1 MNNKYF
7 TILMCIVVVFALIG
21 LVGIAICAVDSNQTS
36 PNYALRPA
44 IEVVNW
50 GGSLIKIRFPYQDYK
65 YILDYS
71 NPYEYIETDA
81 GYDLV
86 IHFDRF
92 ERGQTNENS

>member
-1 MNNKYF
+1 MKKSAIYCF
-7 TILMCIVVVFALIG
+7 SIF
-21 LVGIAICAVDSNQTS
+21 IAIAAFLIIAAVAAGSNQTS

-50 GGSLIKIRFPYQDYK
+50 GGSSTRIRFPYQDYK

-86 IHFDRF
+86 IHFNRF
-92 ERGQTNENS
+92 ERGQANENP

>member
-1 MNNKYF
+1 MRKS
-7 TILMCIVVVFALIG
+7 TIYCFGVFIVIAVFLIITA
-21 LVGIAICAVDSNQTS
+21 IAAGSNQTS

-50 GGSLIKIRFPYQDYK
+50 GGSLMKIRFPYQDYK
-65 YILDYS
+65 YILDYT

-92 ERGQTNENS
+92 EKGQTNENP

>member
-1 MNNKYF
+1 MRKSVIYYLSVF
-7 TILMCIVVVFALIG
+7 IAIAALLIIVVA
-21 LVGIAICAVDSNQTS
+21 ANSNQTS

-50 GGSLIKIRFPYQDYK
+50 GGSVTKIRFPYQDYK
-65 YILDYS
+65 YILDYA

-86 IHFDRF
+86 IHFGRF
-92 ERGQTNENS
+92 ERRHTNEIP

>member
-1 MNNKYF
+1 MNRKYF
-7 TILMCIVVVFALIG
+7 TILMYIVVIFALIG
-21 LVGIAICAVDSNQTS
+21 LVGMAICASYTQTS

-44 IEVVNW
+44 IEVINW
-50 GGSLIKIRFPYQDYK
+50 GGSSTRIRFPYQDYK

-71 NPYEYIETDA
+71 KPYEYIETDA

-92 ERGQTNENS
+92 ERGQTNENP

>member
-1 MNNKYF
+1 MRKS
-7 TILMCIVVVFALIG
+7 TIYCFGVF
-21 LVGIAICAVDSNQTS
+21 IAIAALLIIAIVAVDSNQTS

-50 GGSLIKIRFPYQDYK
+50 GGSVTKIRFPYQDYK
-65 YILDYS
+65 YILDYA

-86 IHFDRF
+86 IHFGRF
-92 ERGQTNENS
+92 ERGQVNENP

>member
-1 MNNKYF
+1 MRYCF
-7 TILMCIVVVFALIG
+7 SVFIVIAV
-21 LVGIAICAVDSNQTS
+21 LVMIAAVAADSNQTS
-36 PNYALRPA
+36 SNYALRPA

-50 GGSLIKIRFPYQDYK
+50 GGSLMKIRFPYQDYK

-86 IHFDRF
+86 IHFGRF
-92 ERGQTNENS
+92 ERGEN